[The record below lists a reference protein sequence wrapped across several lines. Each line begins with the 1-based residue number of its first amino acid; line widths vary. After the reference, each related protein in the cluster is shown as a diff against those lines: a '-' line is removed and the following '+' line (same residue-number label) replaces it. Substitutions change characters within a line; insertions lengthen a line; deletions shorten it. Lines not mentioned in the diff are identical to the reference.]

1 MERLQFEGYKEF
13 ACEIAD
19 KFDTLDK
26 ENFDDVSVIARPNE
40 IKEVFRELVCLGY
53 DLCNI
58 TYERIDWDGYE
69 DEYILSLSPEGIWVK
84 KFKRENG
91 YIEDESSATYI
102 MDNCSSAVI
111 PYCKSENLYEVSIGD
126 IDNSENDDE
135 ESETEHTYTVNRK
148 TVDKE
153 TFNNYVSKFA
163 PDLVTNDDNTTE
175 DSDYSVTV
183 KVSLDTEEAEE
194 MIRDMERNLNRHV
207 SNMFDMLYRP
217 YLYEYSP
224 HPIRFFW

>member
-19 KFDTLDK
+19 KFDTSDK
-26 ENFDDVSVIARPNE
+26 ENFDDVSVIARPKE
-40 IKEVFRELVCLGY
+40 TKEVFRELVCLGY

-69 DEYILSLSPEGIWVK
+69 DEYILSLSPEGIWIE

-111 PYCKSENLYEVSIGD
+111 PYCKSKNLYEVSVGD
-126 IDNSENDDE
+126 SDDSEYDE
-135 ESETEHTYTVNRK
+135 SVIEHTYTVNGK

-153 TFNNYVSKFA
+153 TFDAYVSKFA
-163 PDLVTNDDNTTE
+163 PNLVDNEEVASDD
-175 DSDYSVTV
+175 DCYSIPV
-183 KVSLDTEEAEE
+183 KCNLDADEALE
-194 MIRDMERNLNRHV
+194 IIADMERRIMHMND
-207 SNMFDMLYRP
+207 MFREMDNFRRL
-217 YLYEYSP
+217 
-224 HPIRFFW
+224 FNW

>member
-26 ENFDDVSVIARPNE
+26 ENFDDVSVIARPKE
-40 IKEVFRELVCLGY
+40 TKEVFRELVCLGY

-69 DEYILSLSPEGIWVK
+69 DEYILSLSPEGIWIE

-111 PYCKSENLYEVSIGD
+111 PYCKSKNLYEVSVGD
-126 IDNSENDDE
+126 SDDSEYDE
-135 ESETEHTYTVNRK
+135 SVIEHIYTVNGK
-148 TVDKE
+148 SVDKKR
-153 TFNNYVSKFA
+153 FDKYVSKFKE
-163 PDLVTNDDNTTE
+163 TENNDNE
-175 DSDYSVTV
+175 DSGYNVTV

-194 MIRDMERNLNRHV
+194 VIRDMERNLNRHV

-217 YLYEYSP
+217 YLYEYHP
-224 HPIRFFW
+224 HPIRFF

>member
-26 ENFDDVSVIARPNE
+26 ENFDDVSVIARPKE

-69 DEYILSLSPEGIWVK
+69 DEYILSLSPEGIWIE

-111 PYCKSENLYEVSIGD
+111 PYCKSKNLYEVSVGD
-126 IDNSENDDE
+126 SDDSGNDE
-135 ESETEHTYTVNRK
+135 EEFEAERTYTVNGK
-148 TVDKE
+148 SVDKK
-153 TFNNYVSKFA
+153 TFDKYVSKFA
-163 PDLVTNDDNTTE
+163 PDLVDDE
-175 DSDYSVTV
+175 DSESENGDYTISV
-183 KVSLDTEEAEE
+183 KCDLDADEALKIIADIEHRIIHMNDMFRE
-194 MIRDMERNLNRHV
+194 MDCFRRLFN
-207 SNMFDMLYRP
+207 
-217 YLYEYSP
+217 
-224 HPIRFFW
+224 W

>member
-1 MERLQFEGYKEF
+1 MKRLEFKDYEEF
-13 ACEIAD
+13 ACDIAD

-40 IKEVFRELVCLGY
+40 VKEIFRELVCLGY

-69 DEYILSLSPEGIWVK
+69 DEYILSLFPEGIWIE

-111 PYCKSENLYEVSIGD
+111 PYCKSKNLYEVSVGD
-126 IDNSENDDE
+126 TDGSEDDEE
-135 ESETEHTYTVNRK
+135 ESETEHTYTINGK
-148 TVDKE
+148 SVDKE
-153 TFNNYVSKFA
+153 TFDKYVSKFS
-163 PDLVTNDDNTTE
+163 PDSVDNEEKDKTSDDDN
-175 DSDYSVTV
+175 YSISV
-183 KVSLDTEEAEE
+183 KCNLDVDEALG
-194 MIRDMERNLNRHV
+194 IIADMEHRMMHMND
-207 SNMFDMLYRP
+207 MFREMDCFRWL
-217 YLYEYSP
+217 
-224 HPIRFFW
+224 FNW

>member
-26 ENFDDVSVIARPNE
+26 KNFDDVSVIARPKE
-40 IKEVFRELVCLGY
+40 TKEVFRELVCLGY
-53 DLCNI
+53 NLCNI

-69 DEYILSLSPEGIWVK
+69 DEYILSLSPEGIWIE

-111 PYCKSENLYEVSIGD
+111 PYCKSKNLYEVSVGD
-126 IDNSENDDE
+126 SEDDIE
-135 ESETEHTYTVNRK
+135 ESETERTYTVNGK
-148 TVDKE
+148 IVDKK
-153 TFNNYVSKFA
+153 TFDEYVSNFA
-163 PDLVTNDDNTTE
+163 PDLVNNEEKDETSDD
-175 DSDYSVTV
+175 DCYSISV
-183 KVSLDTEEAEE
+183 KCNLDADEALE
-194 MIRDMERNLNRHV
+194 IIADMERRMMRMND
-207 SNMFDMLYRP
+207 MFHEMDNFRRLLY
-217 YLYEYSP
+217 
-224 HPIRFFW
+224 

>member
-1 MERLQFEGYKEF
+1 MKQLQFEDYEEF
-13 ACEIAD
+13 ACEIED

-69 DEYILSLSPEGIWVK
+69 DEYILSLSPEGIWIE

-111 PYCKSENLYEVSIGD
+111 PYCKSENLYEVSVGD
-126 IDNSENDDE
+126 ADDSEYDEE
-135 ESETEHTYTVNRK
+135 ESEAERTYTVNGK
-148 TVDKE
+148 SVDKE
-153 TFNNYVSKFA
+153 TFNNYVSKFD
-163 PDLVTNDDNTTE
+163 PDLVDNE
-175 DSDYSVTV
+175 DNKSRNGDYSISV
-183 KVSLDTEEAEE
+183 KYNLDADEALE
-194 MIRDMERNLNRHV
+194 IIADMERRMTHMND
-207 SNMFDMLYRP
+207 MFREMDNFRRL
-217 YLYEYSP
+217 
-224 HPIRFFW
+224 FNW